1 MNSKIPTFLLRHKLI
16 ALTGLIFVLGG
27 SYLIVRNFTNN
38 TAAVKYT
45 TAVVEKG
52 TLVVSVSG
60 SGQVAVSDQMDIK
73 PEVSGKLTNLTVAK
87 DQYVKKGQ
95 LLATIDSTN
104 AEKTVRDAKTAT
116 ADAEYDLTQTQ
127 KDYQS
132 IESDAQDTLN
142 EAYGDGYDTVSTV
155 FFKLS
160 GYVDDLKD
168 VLGTE
173 NSAQEYVTGY
183 ELILGRNSAFVT
195 TLLADYEAADNL
207 FQENFSFFRT
217 VSRNAES
224 ATIYQLV
231 DNVLTTARAISQALD
246 SARHMYDATSL
257 YDYSHLKSIASE
269 ITTMQPKIQSDVSG
283 VYSNVSSLQSIKKT
297 IDDTVETTPDKI
309 ESAKRAVTTAE
320 NTLIKK
326 QEALADAKMYAPFSG
341 VIASLGDADEGD
353 TVSSNTTLATLITTQ
368 KIAKINLN
376 EVDVAKVKIGQKATI
391 TFDALD
397 DLTVTGKIIEVDTL
411 GTTNQGVVDY
421 GVQISLDTADQTIK
435 PGMTLSVEII
445 TDLKQDVL
453 MVNNSAVKKQ
463 GNDYYVKMA
472 ADLTNALI
480 QIGLAND
487 TMTEINSGLS
497 EGDIIVIQTNNSST
511 KTSTTG
517 SQTPARSGEMNMMQ
531 LMR

>member
-1 MNSKIPTFLLRHKLI
+1 
-16 ALTGLIFVLGG
+16 
-27 SYLIVRNFTNN
+27 
-38 TAAVKYT
+38 
-45 TAVVEKG
+45 
-52 TLVVSVSG
+52 
-60 SGQVAVSDQMDIK
+60 
-73 PEVSGKLTNLTVAK
+73 
-87 DQYVKKGQ
+87 
-95 LLATIDSTN
+95 
-104 AEKTVRDAKTAT
+104 
-116 ADAEYDLTQTQ
+116 
-127 KDYQS
+127 
-132 IESDAQDTLN
+132 
-142 EAYGDGYDTVSTV
+142 
-155 FFKLS
+155 
-160 GYVDDLKD
+160 
-168 VLGTE
+168 
-173 NSAQEYVTGY
+173 
-183 ELILGRNSAFVT
+183 
-195 TLLADYEAADNL
+195 
-207 FQENFSFFRT
+207 
-217 VSRNAES
+217 
-224 ATIYQLV
+224 
-231 DNVLTTARAISQALD
+231 
-246 SARHMYDATSL
+246 MYDATSL

-326 QEALADAKMYAPFSG
+326 QEALADAEDALLDYKIYAPFSG

-487 TMTEINSGLS
+487 TMTEIDSGLS